1 MEVTRHP
8 QLLLRKL
15 VQVPKVR
22 LPALPREPETCGLRT
37 GSPDV
42 FLRDHSGSFKLG
54 AVVCVEALE
63 RGFAWQ

>member
-8 QLLLRKL
+8 QLLLCKL

-42 FLRDHSGSFKLG
+42 FLRDHPGSFKLG